1 MVLGSTCGNL
11 GHSRH
16 RRAAGRHSQRCHRND
31 KTCIQ
36 YTASDTSLQQLTV
49 PQKTA
54 YKRDVL
60 GREEEEH
67 HTTSHFHVSL
77 LPTYQIAHSRHRTP
91 FSLAC
96 SFSCSLCC
104 PPDRSRS
111 MGWAWPTPSPA
122 GWEEGGGSLAPSPPA
137 RVGRAPLGGSEY
149 GEPSAR
155 KQFYS
160 AFCKLDSSEK

>member
-36 YTASDTSLQQLTV
+36 YTASDTSSQQLTV

-60 GREEEEH
+60 GRGGR
-67 HTTSHFHVSL
+67 TSH
-77 LPTYQIAHSRHRTP
+77 YI
-91 FSLAC
+91 
-96 SFSCSLCC
+96 SFPCLSPSHL
-104 PPDRSRS
+104 PDRPQSAQDTIFS
-111 MGWAWPTPSPA
+111 GLLVFLFPVLSPRQKSQYGLGLA
-122 GWEEGGGSLAPSPPA
+122 NSFPCRLGGGGRITGTFSSSEGGKGSP
-137 RVGRAPLGGSEY
+137 GW
-149 GEPSAR
+149 
-155 KQFYS
+155 F
-160 AFCKLDSSEK
+160 